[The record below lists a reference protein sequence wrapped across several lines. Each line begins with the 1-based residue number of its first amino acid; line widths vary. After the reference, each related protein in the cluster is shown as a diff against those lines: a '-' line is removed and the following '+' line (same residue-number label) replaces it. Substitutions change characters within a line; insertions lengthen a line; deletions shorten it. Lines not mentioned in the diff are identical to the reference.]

1 MVLPFL
7 LSTFQLAI
15 VNLQIHSESKVS
27 RVEALIENLFNDVCK
42 INATMP
48 RPLLIIHSEINSIL

>member
-1 MVLPFL
+1 MALPFL

-27 RVEALIENLFNDVCK
+27 RGEALIGILFNDVCK
-42 INATMP
+42 INAVG
-48 RPLLIIHSEINSIL
+48 REARN

>member
-27 RVEALIENLFNDVCK
+27 RGEALIGTLFIDVCK
-42 INATMP
+42 IKTVGREARN
-48 RPLLIIHSEINSIL
+48 